1 MQGEDL
7 MSLSRFTRR
16 QFLQRSAVLGAA
28 LSLTSLAGC
37 VAPTAPQAGSG
48 GEAAPAAASEE
59 ILFWKPPHSAREAEL
74 WPPLLEKF
82 TDANPGIT
90 VGHQVIPWDSVD
102 QQFTAAFAGGSP
114 PDLFYLPDEWYPKYV
129 SQGQIADLTDHIGG
143 WKDNYN
149 QAAWNIATYK
159 GSTWGAPFLGVVQ
172 SWLLNM
178 DLFNEAGI
186 AVPTNWEEFRAAA
199 QGLTDVDA
207 GVYGINVPANVT
219 LWVILIPLLAAG
231 GAKLLSDDLMTVT
244 ANTEGGIA
252 AFRALLE
259 EIVYM
264 DQSSTPVGF
273 TDDQRLELGLTG
285 KVAMY
290 WVEESGIKAQ
300 WRERLPD
307 TEFEVIPMLK
317 LTDDGQ
323 NADWAN
329 VGFMFVAQQS
339 AEKPAAFALLD
350 FLSSDEI
357 QVEYVQKGVDLL
369 PLKNGIPPLEDID
382 PLVAKMVSFL
392 DEGYG
397 VGTQVS
403 IRWREATNSLV
414 QEAHAVMSGIKT
426 PEQALADV
434 EATVAPILDGE

>member
-1 MQGEDL
+1 
-7 MSLSRFTRR
+7 MSLSRITRR
-16 QFLQRSAVLGAA
+16 QFLQRSAVFGAA
-28 LSLTSLAGC
+28 IGMTSLAAC
-37 VAPTAPQAGSG
+37 AAPAAPQASGG

-59 ILFWKPPHSAREAEL
+59 VLFWKPPHSAREAEL

-82 TDANPGIT
+82 TDANPNVT
-90 VGHQVIPWDSVD
+90 VDHQVIPWGEVD

-114 PDLFYLPDEWYPKYV
+114 PDVFYLPDEWYPKYV
-129 SQGQIADLTDHIGG
+129 SQDQIADLTDHIGG

-186 AVPTNWEEFRAAA
+186 AVPTNWVEFREAAA
-199 QGLTDVDA
+199 ALTDADA
-207 GVYGINVPANVT
+207 GIYGINVAANSTNWTTMV
-219 LWVILIPLLAAG
+219 PLLAAG
-231 GAKLLSDDLMTVT
+231 GTKLLSDDLLSVT
-244 ANTEGGIA
+244 ANTEGGVA

-259 EIVYM
+259 EIVLL
-264 DQSSTPVGF
+264 DQSSIPVGF

-307 TEFEVIPMLK
+307 TEFDVIPMLK

-339 AEKPAAFALLD
+339 ADKEGAFALLD
-350 FLSSDEI
+350 YLSTDEI
-357 QVEYVQKGVDLL
+357 QVDYVQKGVDLL
-369 PLKNGIPPLEDID
+369 PLKNGIAPLEDVD

-403 IRWREATNSLV
+403 IRWRDATNSLV
-414 QEAHAVMSGIKT
+414 QESHAVMSGLKT